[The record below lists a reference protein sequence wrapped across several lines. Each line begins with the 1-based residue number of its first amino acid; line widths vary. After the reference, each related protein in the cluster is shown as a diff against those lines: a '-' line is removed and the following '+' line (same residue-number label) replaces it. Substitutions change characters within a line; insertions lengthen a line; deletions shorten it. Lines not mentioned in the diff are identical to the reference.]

1 MKEKKRKIDI
11 FNLPDDMTA
20 SEMKEAEAQFKE
32 CRALVNK
39 VGALIEEKKAE
50 KNLKWAT
57 IIVHFNTADYNSTD
71 VRNGLTSALGR
82 TFKNPECASSCT
94 DPISKK
100 VGLVIISIDLIE
112 GEMFDKQLA
121 EQIIMDRFPKVL
133 EIKIEEDDL
142 NQ

>member
-1 MKEKKRKIDI
+1 
-11 FNLPDDMTA
+11 
-20 SEMKEAEAQFKE
+20 
-32 CRALVNK
+32 
-39 VGALIEEKKAE
+39 
-50 KNLKWAT
+50 
-57 IIVHFNTADYNSTD
+57 
-71 VRNGLTSALGR
+71 LTSALGR
-82 TFKNPECASSCT
+82 TFKNPECASSGI

-100 VGLVIISIDLIE
+100 VGLVTILIDLIE